1 MAVLE
6 FFINAITKLLKY
18 KSCTCPKYAMLTHY
32 VALIFVTQFKQFK
45 NQKKRNSSKK
55 KLRIDNDLSINVT
68 ITQPRIQRLS
78 IYLDETRRIIY
89 RSEEKR

>member
-32 VALIFVTQFKQFK
+32 VAQFKQFK

-68 ITQPRIQRLS
+68 ITQPQIQRLS

>member
-1 MAVLE
+1 MAVLQ

-32 VALIFVTQFKQFK
+32 VAHIFVTQFTQFT
-45 NQKKRNSSKK
+45 NQKKINSCKR
-55 KLRIDNDLSINVT
+55 KLRIDNDLSVNIT
-68 ITQPRIQRLS
+68 ITQPQIQRLW